1 MANHLPPWFTDAV
14 AQPAEN
20 GRVSVR
26 DCPIAYRC
34 WGNPGH
40 PGLLLIH
47 GFNAH
52 SHWWDF
58 IAPAFAPDYRVV
70 ALDCSGAG
78 DSGHRE
84 HYDLD
89 TFADEVIAVAEAAGM
104 GAKKMVVVGHSFG
117 GGIALRTA
125 ARFPDLV
132 KAMISVDAKLIA
144 LPGEGRTRSTMGFL
158 PHAIYPDAASASA
171 AFRVIPPQRCPNQF
185 LIDHIARHS
194 VREVEDGW
202 TLKAD
207 PALLDHFR
215 FEDQT
220 DALLNLATG
229 FGMISGTLSAIITQE
244 VIDYLQYV
252 APRGSPFTAI
262 PGAAHHVFLD
272 QPLAFIDVLRDM
284 LAHWP

>member
-1 MANHLPPWFTDAV
+1 MADDLPPWFNDALT
-14 AQPAEN
+14 QPVQT
-20 GRVSVR
+20 GGVTVQG
-26 DCPIAYRC
+26 CPIAYRC
-34 WGNPGH
+34 WGSLGR

-58 IAPAFAPDYRVV
+58 IAPAFAADYRVV

-89 TFADEVIAVAEAAGM
+89 TFADEVIAVAEAADI
-104 GAKKMVVVGHSFG
+104 GAQMIVVGHSFG

-125 ARFPDLV
+125 ARFPERV
-132 KAMISVDAKLIA
+132 KAMISVDAKLIP
-144 LPGEGRTRSTMGFL
+144 LPGEGRTRSTSGFL

-202 TLKAD
+202 ALKAD
-207 PALLDHFR
+207 PALLDNFR

-229 FGMISGTLSAIITQE
+229 FGMISGILSAIISQE
-244 VIDYLQYV
+244 VLDYLQYV
-252 APRGSPFTAI
+252 APRGSPFSAI

-272 QPLAFIDVLRDM
+272 QPLAFIDALRGM
-284 LAHWP
+284 LGHWG

>member
-1 MANHLPPWFTDAV
+1 MADDLPPWFNDALT
-14 AQPAEN
+14 QPVQT
-20 GRVSVR
+20 GGVTVQG
-26 DCPIAYRC
+26 CPIAYRC
-34 WGNPGH
+34 WGSLGR

-58 IAPAFAPDYRVV
+58 IAPAFAADYRVV

-89 TFADEVIAVAEAAGM
+89 TFADEVIAVAEAADI
-104 GAKKMVVVGHSFG
+104 GAPMLVVGHSFG

-125 ARFPDLV
+125 ARFPERV
-132 KAMISVDAKLIA
+132 KAMISVDAKLVP
-144 LPGEGRTRSTMGFL
+144 LPGEGRTRSTSGFL

-194 VREVEDGW
+194 VREVGDGW
-202 TLKAD
+202 ALKAD
-207 PALLDHFR
+207 PALLDNFR

-229 FGMISGTLSAIITQE
+229 FGMISGTLSAIISQE
-244 VIDYLQYV
+244 VLDYLQYV

-272 QPLAFIDVLRDM
+272 QPLAFIDALRGM
-284 LAHWP
+284 LGHWG